1 MRFVL
6 KENEWVLDFLNT
18 AEWYFVYELPKL
30 ASGEGFSEDVRK
42 SLFPSPIVDAEG
54 NPIQTEDTE
63 DWNEFV
69 LPDIEDGFAKDRAVV
84 SLDVDGAE
92 QTDDPASWFDEDD
105 EIPENL
111 PEGSLWRITV
121 DVDHTEQWYS
131 TLNQTRIMLN
141 KAHNLA
147 EDDSRLL
154 SIFGIESELPPEK
167 ALLVAQYEFYCI
179 IQNILVENVMN

>member
-18 AEWYFVYELPKL
+18 AEWYFVSELPNL
-30 ASGEGFSEDVRK
+30 ASGEGFSEEIRK

-54 NPIQTEDTE
+54 NPIETEDTE

-69 LPDIEDGFAKDRAVV
+69 QPDIEDGFARDRAVV
-84 SLDVDGAE
+84 SLDIDGADH
-92 QTDDPASWFDEDD
+92 TDDPASWFDEEEDLPD
-105 EIPENL
+105 AM
-111 PEGSLWRITV
+111 PEGTIWRVEV
-121 DVDHTEQWYS
+121 DMDHTEQWYS
-131 TLNQTRIMLN
+131 TLNQTRIMMN

-154 SIFGIESELPPEK
+154 SIFGIESDLHPK
-167 ALLVAQYEFYCI
+167 RRSSWRNTNFTALSRI
-179 IQNILVENVMN
+179 SWSRM